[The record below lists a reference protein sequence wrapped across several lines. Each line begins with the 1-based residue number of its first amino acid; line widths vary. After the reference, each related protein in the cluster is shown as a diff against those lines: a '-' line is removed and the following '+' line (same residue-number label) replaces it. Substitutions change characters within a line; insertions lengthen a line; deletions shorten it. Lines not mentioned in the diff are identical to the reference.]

1 MLTPGSSE
9 KLKRLTERLTGWG
22 RIPESELS
30 GLVIPRKANRFRFSD
45 DGIIPNH
52 PAWPLIHYRRPV
64 SFPAD
69 ADPAAIFEDLFQQ
82 NDWARSWRGGIYSY
96 VHYHS
101 RTHEVLGVA
110 RGKAKVRFGGNRGRT
125 CYGKAGDV
133 FILPAGTGHQCLG
146 ASDDLLVV
154 GAYPP
159 SGTYDECT
167 KSEDHESAVKTISK
181 VKRPAKDPIYGSNG
195 PLRRLWS

>member
-22 RIPESELS
+22 RVAESELS
-30 GLVIPRKANRFRFSD
+30 KLLIMRKANTFRFSD

-52 PAWPLIHYRRPV
+52 PSWPVIHYRSPV
-64 SFPAD
+64 AFPPD
-69 ADPAAIFEDLFQQ
+69 ADPAAIFEDLFRH
-82 NDWARSWRGGIYSY
+82 NGWGHSWRGGIYSY

-101 RTHEVLGVA
+101 RIHEVLGVA
-110 RGKAKVRFGGNRGRT
+110 RGRVKVRLGGNRGRS

-133 FILPAGTGHQCLG
+133 FILPAGTGHQCLD
-146 ASDDLLVV
+146 ASDDLMVV

-167 KSEDHESAVKTISK
+167 ASEDHARAVKTIDK
-181 VKRPAKDPIYGSNG
+181 VKRPAKDPVYGSKG

>member
-1 MLTPGSSE
+1 MLAPGSSE
-9 KLKRLTERLTGWG
+9 KLKRLAERLTGWG

-30 GLVIPRKANRFRFSD
+30 DLLVPRKANSLRFSD
-45 DGIIPNH
+45 DGVIPNH
-52 PAWPLIHYRRPV
+52 PAWSLIHYRSPV

-69 ADPAAIFEDLFQQ
+69 ADPAAIFEDLFRH
-82 NDWARSWRGGIYSY
+82 NGWGRSWRGGIYTY

-101 RTHEVLGVA
+101 RTHEVLAVA
-110 RGKAKVRFGGNRGRT
+110 RGRTKVRFGGNRGRT

-146 ASDDLLVV
+146 ATDDFLVV
-154 GAYPP
+154 GAYPD

-167 KSEDHESAVKTISK
+167 TSEDHEKAIKTIGK
-181 VKRPAKDPIYGSNG
+181 VKRPAKDPVYGPGG

>member
-9 KLKRLTERLTGWG
+9 KLKRLAEKLTGWG
-22 RIPESELS
+22 RVPESELS
-30 GLVIPRKANRFRFSD
+30 KLLIPRKANTFRFAD

-52 PAWPLIHYRRPV
+52 PVWPLIHYRSPV
-64 SFPAD
+64 AFPAT
-69 ADPAAIFEDLFQQ
+69 ADPAAIFEDLFQH
-82 NDWARSWRGGIYSY
+82 NDWRRSWRDGIYSY

-101 RTHEVLGVA
+101 RTHEVLGLA
-110 RGKAKVRFGGNRGRT
+110 RGRVKVRFGGNRGRI

-133 FILPAGTGHQCLG
+133 FILPAGTGHQCLE

-159 SGTYDECT
+159 SGIYDECT
-167 KSEDHESAVKTISK
+167 SSEDHEKAVKTISK
-181 VKRPAKDPIYGSNG
+181 VKRPTKDPVFGPNG